1 MRILDYIPR
10 FIKDIYKFIS
20 SNIQN
25 VFRTTYRDH
34 IYIAQANA
42 VSILHQKTFGSY
54 KNCYND
60 KEIAIIATGPSL
72 KKYIPID
79 SVINIGVNKA
89 LLYNKV
95 NLDYFFAIDYNAT
108 KDYIENVLNYP
119 NLKCFYASILLTKF
133 TLKELV
139 SDGKYLI
146 PESVINRH
154 NAGKF
159 YIYSK
164 YPLKDYP
171 LTPDIDINWLAIG
184 CSCIFP
190 AMQFALFTN
199 PKRIYLVGCDCT
211 SGHYDE
217 NHFKIKQNKVLI
229 RAWQE
234 LKKFADIYYPETEI
248 ISVNPVGLKGLFK
261 DMYQ

>member
-1 MRILDYIPR
+1 MKNCI
-10 FIKDIYKFIS
+10 FIKKIYKFLS

-25 VFRTTYRDH
+25 IFRTTYRDH
-34 IYIAQANA
+34 IYISQANA
-42 VSILHQKTFGSY
+42 VSLLHQKTFGRY
-54 KNCYND
+54 KNYYIG

-72 KKYIPID
+72 NKYIPID
-79 SVINIGVNKA
+79 GVINIGVNKA
-89 LLYNKV
+89 LLYNKI

-108 KDYIENVLNYP
+108 KDYIDNVLNSP
-119 NLKCFYASILLTKF
+119 NLKCFYASLLLSHY

-139 SDGKYLI
+139 SNGKYLI

-154 NAGKF
+154 GAGKF
-159 YIYSK
+159 YIYPK
-164 YPLKDYP
+164 YPPKDYP

-199 PKRIYLVGCDCT
+199 PKRIYLVGCDCST
-211 SGHYDE
+211 GYYDE
-217 NHFKIKQNKVLI
+217 ANPKVKPNKELLKS
-229 RAWQE
+229 WKE